1 VVRIVST
8 YLIHDDPT
16 IDGYANEISPES
28 YKLLSQ
34 IDKEI
39 KMARKEEQQRTKQA
53 RLTLNS
59 IPPTANLAHPLS
71 LPGNQWAWK
80 RAQLKKTGTIYSY
93 YISHGQLFWVK
104 LP

>member
-1 VVRIVST
+1 MVRIVST

-16 IDGYANEISPES
+16 IDGYAHEISPAS
-28 YKLLSQ
+28 SKLLSQ

-53 RLTLNS
+53 KITLNS
-59 IPPTANLAHPLS
+59 IPPTANLAHPSS
-71 LPGNQWAWK
+71 LPGNRYSWA
-80 RAQLKKTGTIYSY
+80 RASTRKQGTVYSY

>member
-1 VVRIVST
+1 MVRIVST

-16 IDGYANEISPES
+16 IDGYANEISPAS
-28 YKLLSQ
+28 SKLLSQ

-53 RLTLNS
+53 KLILKS
-59 IPPTANLAHPLS
+59 IPPTANLAHPSS
-71 LPGNQWAWK
+71 LPGNEWAWK
-80 RAQLKKTGTIYSY
+80 RSQTRKQGTIYSY

-104 LP
+104 LS